1 MKKNFL
7 MKTMILM
14 MFTIQCF
21 GESANN
27 SKNFKEVMS
36 DKDKYQYA
44 SEKYLEKG
52 RFGNEF
58 VGFIDVPN
66 WEKLMWFTD
75 PDSSFYTLQI
85 TKNEIDIFT
94 LDVLTFQRKSEIS
107 DLEVAREVIKST
119 YNRYLNEGHNKNN
132 LVVKEVNS
140 NGYKGMQLR
149 VKNISGKALI
159 QNVFVVGNKI
169 HFAISEGEPKNID
182 EMDKLILDSWD
193 PYE

>member
-1 MKKNFL
+1 

-14 MFTIQCF
+14 MFTIQFF

-85 TKNEIDIFT
+85 TKNGIDIFT

>member
-1 MKKNFL
+1 

-14 MFTIQCF
+14 MFTIQFF

-75 PDSSFYTLQI
+75 PDSSFYTLKI